1 MGEGE
6 PIVLVVDDEPVLLRL
21 LEINLRAAGLDVRT
35 ASNGAEALRRA
46 STETP
51 DAVVVDLGLPDMD
64 GGEVIARLRDLE
76 ALAATPVVVLSGL
89 DADELAGRG
98 YAADVHAFL
107 TKPVEPA
114 DLVDVVRRALAR
126 TDG

>member
-1 MGEGE
+1 MDGGV
-6 PIVLVVDDEPVLLRL
+6 PIVLLVDDEPVLLRL
-21 LEINLRAAGLDVRT
+21 LEINLRAAGMQVRT
-35 ASNGAEALRRA
+35 ASNGADAVRSA
-46 STETP
+46 SEVAP
-51 DAVVVDLGLPDMD
+51 DAVVLDLGLPDMD
-64 GGEVIARLRDLE
+64 GGDVIARLRDLE
-76 ALAATPVVVLSGL
+76 ALAATPVVVMSGL

-126 TDG
+126 ADD